1 MRIALMGY
9 GTVGTSFHKLIDI
22 KGKMLKEKYGIVPQ
36 LVAICDRSGCMINE
50 NGISYQTAYQT
61 KTKFGK
67 INVNSNE
74 LQPADVIRE
83 LSLDLMVETTTANF
97 KTGEPALS
105 HIRESMRNKVH
116 VITTN
121 KAPLALRMPALLE
134 EASLNGVELLY
145 SGTVGGGTP
154 FISFGDKVLKGNS
167 LLGIRG
173 ILNGTTNY
181 ILSRVIDEN
190 LTMNEA
196 LSEAKKLGIAEADPT
211 LDLNGF
217 DSAAKLVILINH
229 LLNERVT
236 INDIKI
242 SGINENMPN
251 MQNFETVKL
260 IASSYPEPKVSMEI
274 VKRGSPMD
282 VGGTYN
288 VLEFN
293 VEELGK
299 VYLTGRGAGGQETA
313 ASIIRD
319 MVELKERLMQKSY
332 KI

>member
-1 MRIALMGY
+1 MRIALLGY
-9 GTVGTSFHKLIDI
+9 GTVGTSFHKLIDA
-22 KGKMLKEKYGIVPQ
+22 KGNMLKEKYGIVPQ

-50 NGISYQTAYQT
+50 DGIPYKTAYQT

-67 INVNSNE
+67 INVDGNE

-105 HIRESMRNKVH
+105 NIRESMRNKVH

-181 ILSRVIDEN
+181 ILSRVIDDKF
-190 LTMNEA
+190 TMDKA

-236 INDIKI
+236 IGDIKI
-242 SGINENMPN
+242 SGINENMPD

-332 KI
+332 K